1 MVEFSV
7 PGVAGSREGFRFS
20 VSGHMVLVAGS
31 RHLEVDGRT
40 CRDLLEGFH
49 LAGFHFFLGCARGV
63 DKSFR
68 KALAE
73 SPFREEGFVAC
84 AFQSRAL
91 RERSRGLYAQ
101 LVVPEGLAPAAALRR
116 RTLWMVRRCS
126 LVVLLPESP
135 LNGIWGPG
143 SKLVFRSAMYHLKPV
158 FVVSRKA
165 PKASVHYRVLASDLF
180 GVVRGF
186 WVVPHLLKE
195 GGLCDEEW

>member
-7 PGVAGSREGFRFS
+7 PGVAGGREEFRFS

-91 RERSRGLYAQ
+91 RERSLGLYAQ
-101 LVVPEGLAPAAALRR
+101 LVVPKGLAPAAALRR
-116 RTLWMVRRCS
+116 RTLWMVKRCS
-126 LVVLLPESP
+126 LLVLISRLLRQPCS
-135 LNGIWGPG
+135 LNYKETEIPSELLYIVP
-143 SKLVFRSAMYHLKPV
+143 SKII
-158 FVVSRKA
+158 A
-165 PKASVHYRVLASDLF
+165 PHID
-180 GVVRGF
+180 
-186 WVVPHLLKE
+186 
-195 GGLCDEEW
+195 

>member
-7 PGVAGSREGFRFS
+7 PAAGGSRAEFRFS
-20 VSGHMVLVAGS
+20 VAGHMVLVAGS

-40 CRDLLEGFH
+40 CRDLLEGLH

-68 KALAE
+68 KALAQ
-73 SPFREEGFVAC
+73 SPFHEEGFVAC

-91 RERSRGLYAQ
+91 RERSLGLYAQ

-116 RTLWMVRRCS
+116 RTLWMVKRCS
-126 LVVLLPESP
+126 LIVLLPESP
-135 LNGIWGPG
+135 FNGVWGPG

-158 FVVSRKA
+158 FVVSHKA
-165 PKASVHYRVLASDLF
+165 PPQSVHYRVVASDLF

-186 WVVPHLLKE
+186 WVVPHLLQE
-195 GGLCDEEW
+195 GGLCDEEL